1 MSNKEKTVKLLGTE
15 ISEDHDLIKTG
26 RCIEDGV
33 DLVKSL
39 MIEDYRRWSNI
50 PEEKSVWECGEDGAS
65 IKENMYYEFA
75 TTIGIKKGSKYIK
88 IMGRSGVWGFV
99 VNTKNDKKF
108 KYGDLLKAAS
118 WKAPARNFIRGNVI
132 EDTLDDLRSGPITWA
147 GIS

>member
-1 MSNKEKTVKLLGTE
+1 
-15 ISEDHDLIKTG
+15 
-26 RCIEDGV
+26 
-33 DLVKSL
+33 